1 MPSLRTLFAATLLGL
16 CLLTQPT
23 LAAELPSRSD
33 VQSSL
38 DGLADRKLPEAEQ
51 KALQKTYEQTLGF
64 LEQADSSKK
73 ALTQLKAQLAAAPRE
88 ITDAQR
94 EVTVMA
100 EKSLPYAVLRKIVA
114 SCSAAEYTKVSLAV
128 VEREQALAAQAGA

>member
-23 LAAELPSRSD
+23 LAAELPARSE
-33 VQSSL
+33 VQRSL

-64 LEQADSSKK
+64 LEQSDNSKK
-73 ALTQLKAQLAAAPRE
+73 ALTQLKTQLAAAPRK
-88 ITDAQR
+88 TSPPMPPPQPQLQPNSPSPR
-94 EVTVMA
+94 
-100 EKSLPYAVLRKIVA
+100 P
-114 SCSAAEYTKVSLAV
+114 
-128 VEREQALAAQAGA
+128 

>member
-73 ALTQLKAQLAAAPRE
+73 ALTQLKAQLAALDADAKARE
-88 ITDAQR
+88 
-94 EVTVMA
+94 
-100 EKSLPYAVLRKIVA
+100 
-114 SCSAAEYTKVSLAV
+114 AALSDL
-128 VEREQALAAQAGA
+128 ERENIRLQTEL

>member
-51 KALQKTYEQTLGF
+51 QAIKQTLEKT
-64 LEQADSSKK
+64 L
-73 ALTQLKAQLAAAPRE
+73 ALLAECRMYSR
-88 ITDAQR
+88 Q
-94 EVTVMA
+94 
-100 EKSLPYAVLRKIVA
+100 S
-114 SCSAAEYTKVSLAV
+114 
-128 VEREQALAAQAGA
+128 

>member
-51 KALQKTYEQTLGF
+51 KALQKTV
-64 LEQADSSKK
+64 K
-73 ALTQLKAQLAAAPRE
+73 
-88 ITDAQR
+88 
-94 EVTVMA
+94 
-100 EKSLPYAVLRKIVA
+100 
-114 SCSAAEYTKVSLAV
+114 
-128 VEREQALAAQAGA
+128 